1 MKKSIKVMVIA
12 VILSLV
18 MILQVLPV
26 SAFVSLAEE
35 LNQPADAT
43 EFISDSDEKPA
54 EDAYI
59 LFEDENKRELSS
71 KQFRMS
77 DGSFM
82 AVSYPEQVHF
92 IDSDGKY
99 ADIDNRFIYS
109 EAKEENDFS
118 GYSNRSNSF
127 DIKFNE
133 VLLTENAVIYRLT
146 KGDHTLSL
154 ERIQG
159 ENSYI
164 SNANANATVTQAKDD
179 AEPFE
184 KEGDAAGELAFVSS
198 NISYSNEENKVDF
211 DYVLVGNHINEYI
224 VIKEKLDTYTFTYRI
239 DADGLTAEKDEN
251 GGIVFTDNSGETIYS
266 IPAPFMYDSNGVY
279 SDTVDYELTEADGA
293 YILTVQADESW
304 INEEDRVFPVT
315 IDPDLYI
322 GKYNSSDVDDKG
334 IWSGDPDSD
343 HTSHNDQYMYCGY
356 SNTSY
361 EHDMRIYVK
370 LNSLPSLPDAAVIVD
385 ARLNMK
391 QLQSFSDPA
400 RPVFVGETA
409 IDFAAKRIT
418 SSWTESTLK
427 WSNKPSVNST
437 ILDYRT
443 ATSSTHGCYLA
454 FDITEAAIMWYD
466 NPNINHG
473 IEISTMEAL
482 NGYHYTYFCSSEN
495 PNQYITVLPLFKLSY
510 RDNKGIEDY
519 WTFHSASASD
529 AGTVYVNDFSG
540 NTVVLTEIFTTP
552 GNIMPISIGLAYN
565 NYLAGY
571 YFSNSSADGLNGH
584 PEALTGYF
592 GKMIAGAGFKLNIQ
606 ETVIYKNINGDK
618 YLVHSDTDG
627 TEHYYFE
634 GSNDVYY
641 SEDGL
646 GWKIKKNDYS
656 FEMTDDYGNKKTF
669 YYLGHI
675 MSEEDAYGNKI
686 TYGLDLINNRIS
698 SITSKPANSTETQ
711 VVTIEYNTDGTI
723 YRIVFGTDYYYF
735 TYATYSGIK
744 YLEQIRESVLNNGIR
759 TDARIINYDYDPA
772 NGRLTEVSSATI
784 GRSVEITYDDTT
796 GKALKL
802 TEKANNTEGQSI
814 AFEYYDYKKTQIIT
828 SGLDDYL
835 DYNPNG
841 DNTSIDDIFTTY
853 VFDHFGRTI
862 TVYTTGPDG
871 NIVSASNAAY
881 NTETGKSKAVNGISK
896 SGSVGASSIN
906 LLKNTSFESGYTNW
920 SGVQLNGS
928 YEITESQS
936 FIGKKSAKLSID
948 DNTSAVAVF
957 SQQVSLVTGKT
968 YTLSAYVKTASVAG
982 DGAYLYVS
990 GITGAESMKLTGT
1003 TDSTIQNGWQ
1013 RIYCTFTP
1021 SATQSYYVYLYLR
1034 GTSGTAYF
1042 DAVQL
1047 EEGSIGAYNLLENGA
1062 FINGST
1068 GWTFAGSAFAGVSS
1082 YAPEYAVW
1090 LPGNHSGSVTAT
1102 QTVQLNM
1109 PINTTYMLSAW
1120 AVGNSADI
1128 DVFVHTVGANN
1139 NVVDYDQKTRTFQ
1152 VKATIYY
1159 YTSSNTLSSTTTEGI
1174 AKFNSDTNQLQ
1185 YSITPVVPN
1194 IDPDD
1199 PPAKQA
1205 YAVIEVSYNNN
1216 VNYAQVLNVSLTAEP
1231 AQTYS
1236 YDVNGNLSGVQNAD
1250 GNTPAYK
1257 FTNGVD
1263 LDKITN
1269 SDGSGY
1275 DITYN
1280 TTTHKPLAIT
1290 DKNNVKAT
1298 YGYDSYGN
1306 VTSVTV
1312 TPSSGSGSILTQT
1325 TYKNDGRF
1333 VETVT
1338 DERGKVT
1345 TYDYNTS
1352 TGLLNYVKDA
1362 NNNQTQYK
1370 YNIFKAITDVFADI
1384 DKDGTADSNEAKVSY
1399 VYDNNRNL
1407 TQIVT
1412 RTTTYNLTYDSFGN
1426 VSTITVG
1433 SSSTPLVSYTYA
1445 DHNGKLTG
1453 TTYANGTCVQNV
1465 YDALDRTVEIKY
1477 NGTVRYSV
1485 TYDKSGSV
1493 SSIYDHENE
1502 IEYLYE
1508 YDRLGRLIRYYEAE
1522 DGVIRTVSV
1531 EQYDDKG
1538 RTSKVTYKNDGY
1550 NARETSYNYD
1560 STGRLYTINLPS
1572 NEYTYLG
1579 YDSFGRQNFR
1589 SYYKNAGFVMG
1600 ITNGYESNTFSGA
1613 SHTSSTINS
1622 VTYNFYINNTSLRY
1636 DYGYSNT
1643 GNITSVR
1650 RDSTLR
1656 SEYSYDSLNQLVY
1669 ESNFEAGKRFIYEYD
1684 DGGNITSVRTLN
1696 SATYALENTDT
1707 YSYTDTNWKDKLTA
1721 YNGVTITYDAL
1732 GNPLSYYNGSSYTFT
1747 WKDGRRLATLN
1758 TGSTSVS
1765 YKYNSDGI
1773 RYEKT
1778 VNGVVHKYYLMGST
1792 ITAETIIDGT
1802 NTTHIEYFYDS
1813 YGPYGFSIDGT
1824 FYYYIKNLQGDVM
1837 QIRDENNNL
1846 IASYVYD
1853 AWGKV
1858 LSVTENNNSN
1868 IGAKNAIRY
1877 RGYYYDTESNLYYL
1891 NARYYDPQIKRFI
1904 SADEA
1909 DVVFA
1914 STEALTDKNLF
1925 AYCDNNPI
1933 FRRDDDGD
1941 FWHIIAGAIVGGI
1954 CGAVSSI
1961 VDQVLS
1967 GNGIDGWKVLASAGI
1982 GAIEGALITAVPA
1995 AGAVI
2000 GAACGVLGECADAAI
2015 DLCEEKDVSCTE
2027 FLVNAT
2033 VSGTVGAITGS
2044 WGGSFSKGMFNSDA
2058 KAVKTAVKSGVN
2070 SVKSIAKKNTS
2081 KAIKYAA
2088 RKVVPK
2094 VTKAVKPI
2102 VKKVAKTVGVDIL
2115 ESVVVYGIN
2124 KGSKQY
2130 INGYLKKVAQ

>member
-1 MKKSIKVMVIA
+1 MKKVLISLAI
-12 VILSLV
+12 ILA
-18 MILQVLPV
+18 MTTILQAMPM
-26 SAFVSLAEE
+26 SAFASLAEE
-35 LNQPADAT
+35 LNQPVDAT
-43 EFISDSDEKPA
+43 EFVSDNDEKPA

-92 IDSDGKY
+92 IDNDGKY
-99 ADIDNRFIYS
+99 ADIDNRLIYS

-118 GYSNRSNSF
+118 GYSNKANSF

-133 VLLTENAVIYRLT
+133 TLFAEDGIIYRVT
-146 KGDHTLSL
+146 KGEYSISF
-154 ERIQG
+154 ERMAG
-159 ENSYI
+159 EESYV
-164 SNANANATVTQAKDD
+164 NDANAFSVVTQAKDD

-198 NISYSNEENKVDF
+198 KISYSNEENRVDF
-211 DYVLVGNHINEYI
+211 DYVLIGNHINEYI
-224 VIKEKLDTYTFTYRI
+224 VIKEKLDNYTFTYRI
-239 DADGLTAEKDEN
+239 NAEGLTTAKDEDGGILFTDEN
-251 GGIVFTDNSGETIYS
+251 GEIIYS

-279 SDTVDYELTEADGA
+279 SDAVNYELTEEDGA
-293 YILTVQADESW
+293 YILTVQVDEEW
-304 INEEDRVFPVT
+304 INGEERAFPVT

-356 SNTSY
+356 SNMSY

-443 ATSSTHGCYLA
+443 ATSSTPGCYLA
-454 FDITEAAIMWYD
+454 FDITEAAVMWY
-466 NPNINHG
+466 NGTATNYG
-473 IEISTMEAL
+473 IELSTMETL

-495 PNQYITVLPLFKLSY
+495 PNQYSTVLPLFKLSY

-519 WTFHSASASD
+519 WTFHSASAAD
-529 AGTVYVNDFSG
+529 AGSVYVNDFTG
-540 NTVVLTEIFTTP
+540 NPVVMTELFTTP
-552 GNIMPISIGLAYN
+552 GNIMPISIGLVYN
-565 NYLAGY
+565 GYLAGKY
-571 YFSNSSADGLNGH
+571 FTSGNAITSDFSNMQLG
-584 PEALTGYF
+584 E
-592 GKMIAGAGFKLNIQ
+592 GFKLNVQ
-606 ETVIYKNINGDK
+606 ETVVETTVGGRTY
-618 YLVHSDTDG
+618 YVHSDSDG
-627 TEHYYFE
+627 TEHYYHNFDE
-634 GSNDVYY
+634 DTTYY

-646 GWKIKKNDYS
+646 GWKITKS
-656 FEMTDDYGNKKTF
+656 SGNYILADETGDKKTF
-669 YYLGHI
+669 NSLGYLTKV
-675 MSEEDAYGNKI
+675 EDADGNTQ
-686 TYGLDLINNRIS
+686 TYTYASSYTGRLA
-698 SITSKPANSTETQ
+698 SITSKPSGSNSNQTVTFSYSSNGFLDHIYSGSDSYTISYSNSTPKRITG
-711 VVTIEYNTDGTI
+711 ISRTI
-723 YRIVFGTDYYYF
+723 YYNGTLGDGGSVTF
-735 TYATYSGIK
+735 NYSGNK
-744 YLEQIRESVLNNGIR
+744 LNGI
-759 TDARIINYDYDPA
+759 
-772 NGRLTEVSSATI
+772 VSDSTGKSAH
-784 GRSVEITYDDTT
+784 ITYDAKNRVSTIYESSNGSDGQTIGFT
-796 GKALKL
+796 YS
-802 TEKANNTEGQSI
+802 TER
-814 AFEYYDYKKTQIIT
+814 KTQIRT
-828 SGLDDYL
+828 SGNDDVYG
-835 DYNPNG
+835 N
-841 DNTSIDDIFTTY
+841 SDDIYTTY
-853 VFDHFGRTI
+853 VFDFYGRTV
-862 TVYTTGPDG
+862 TAYTKDLDG
-871 NIVSASNAAY
+871 NVVSASNAAY

-896 SGSVGASSIN
+896 SGSVGATSIN
-906 LLKNTSFESGYTNW
+906 LVKNSCIENGWDSWLGYINPNHQNEVTTEYSFVGNKSMKYTANGSGYSRMT
-920 SGVQLNGS
+920 QA
-928 YEITESQS
+928 ITL
-936 FIGKKSAKLSID
+936 SA
-948 DNTSAVAVF
+948 
-957 SQQVSLVTGKT
+957 GKT
-968 YTLSAYVKTASVAG
+968 YTFSAYVKTVNLVG
-982 DGAYLYVS
+982 TGAYLSIDNIS
-990 GITGAESMKLTGT
+990 GAQSLKLTGT
-1003 TDSTIQNGWQ
+1003 TDASIQNGWQ
-1013 RIYCTFTP
+1013 RLYVTFTAP
-1021 SATQSYYVYLYLR
+1021 SD
-1034 GTSGTAYF
+1034 GTYNPRIYFNASSGIAYI

-1068 GWTFAGSAFAGVSS
+1068 GWTFAGSAFAGTST
-1082 YAPEYAVW
+1082 YAPYYTVW
-1090 LPGNHSGSVTAT
+1090 LPGNHSGNVTAT

-1109 PINTTYMLSAW
+1109 PVNTTYMLSAW

-1128 DVFVHTVGANN
+1128 DVYAHYVGTNN

-1159 YTSSNTLSSTTTEGI
+1159 YTASNTLSSTTTEGI
-1174 AKFNSDTNQLQ
+1174 AKFNPDTNHLQ

-1194 IDPDD
+1194 
-1199 PPAKQA
+1199 ATAVSSLSKQA

-1216 VNYAQVLNVSLTAEP
+1216 VNTAQVLNISFTAEP

-1250 GNTPAYK
+1250 GNTPLYK

-1275 DITYN
+1275 DIEYDNNHHPT
-1280 TTTHKPLAIT
+1280 KIT
-1290 DKNNVKAT
+1290 DANSVKAM

-1325 TYKNDGRF
+1325 SYKNYGRF
-1333 VETVT
+1333 IETVT

-1352 TGLLNYVKDA
+1352 NGLLNYVEDA
-1362 NNNQTQYK
+1362 NHNQTRYK

-1384 DKDGTADSNEAKVSY
+1384 DKDGVADSNEAKVSY

-1407 TQIVT
+1407 TQIIT
-1412 RTTTYNLTYDSFGN
+1412 RTSTYNLSYDSFGN
-1426 VSTITVG
+1426 VSAITVG

-1445 DHNGKLTG
+1445 NYNGKLTR
-1453 TTYANGTCVQNV
+1453 TTYANGTYVENF
-1465 YDALDRTVEIKY
+1465 YDALDRTVGIKY

-1493 SSIYDHENE
+1493 SSIYDNENE

-1522 DGVIRTVSV
+1522 DGVIRTVSA
-1531 EQYDDKG
+1531 EQYDNKG

-1550 NARETSYNYD
+1550 DARQTSYSYD
-1560 STGRLYTINLPS
+1560 NKGRLSNISLPS
-1572 NEYTYLG
+1572 NETTFLS
-1579 YDSFGRQNFR
+1579 YDTLGRQNLR
-1589 SYYKNAGFVMG
+1589 SYYKNAQFVMG
-1600 ITNGYESNTFSGA
+1600 VTNGYESNTFSGA
-1613 SHTSSTINS
+1613 SHTSSTVNNI
-1622 VTYNFYINNTSLRY
+1622 TYNFYKNNTSQNYNYAYY
-1636 DYGYSNT
+1636 DN
-1643 GNITSVR
+1643 GNIWYVR
-1650 RDSTLR
+1650 DGITFIA
-1656 SEYSYDSLNQLVY
+1656 SYQYDALNQLTREY
-1669 ESNFEAGKRFIYEYD
+1669 NNENGRNYQYEYD
-1684 DGGNITSVRTLN
+1684 LGGNITSVKTYNGNTL
-1696 SATYALENTDT
+1696 LNTDT

-1758 TGSTSVS
+1758 KGNTSVS

-1792 ITAETIIDGT
+1792 ITAETVIDG
-1802 NTTHIEYFYDS
+1802 NTTTYIEYFYDS

-1824 FYYYIKNLQGDVM
+1824 FYYYVKNLQGDVT

-1858 LSVTENNNSN
+1858 LSVTENNTSS
-1868 IGAKNAIRY
+1868 IGTKNAIRY

-1891 NARYYDPQIKRFI
+1891 NARYYDPQIKRFVSI
-1904 SADEA
+1904 DDT
-1909 DVVFA
+1909 DVLFA
-1914 STEALTDKNLF
+1914 TAERLTDKNLF
-1925 AYCDNNPI
+1925 AYCDNNPVS
-1933 FRRDDDGD
+1933 RKDDSGD
-1941 FWHIIAGAIVGGI
+1941 FWHILAGAIVGGI
-1954 CGAVSSI
+1954 FGAVSSI
-1961 VDQVLS
+1961 VDQALS

-2015 DLCEEKDVSCTE
+2015 DLCEGKDVSCTE

-2044 WGGSFSKGMFNSDA
+2044 WGGSFSKGMFNSEA

-2070 SVKSIAKKNTS
+2070 SVKSIAKKSTS
-2081 KAIKYAA
+2081 KAVKYAA

-2094 VTKAVKPI
+2094 IAKAVKPI
-2102 VKKVAKTVGVDIL
+2102 AQKVAKTVAADLL
-2115 ESVVVYGIN
+2115 ESTIVYGIN
-2124 KGSKQY
+2124 QGTSWYVNKY
-2130 INGYLKKVAQ
+2130 IEKVTQ

>member
-1 MKKSIKVMVIA
+1 MKKVLISLAI
-12 VILSLV
+12 ILA
-18 MILQVLPV
+18 MATILQAMPI
-26 SAFVSLAEE
+26 SAFASLAEE
-35 LNQPADAT
+35 FNQPVDAT
-43 EFISDSDEKPA
+43 EFVSDSDEKTA

-59 LFEDENKRELSS
+59 LFEDTNKRELSS

-77 DGSFM
+77 DGSFI

-92 IDSDGKY
+92 IDNDGKY

-133 VLLTENAVIYRLT
+133 ALFAENAVIYRLT

-179 AEPFE
+179 VQPFE

-198 NISYSNEENKVDF
+198 KISFSNEENKVDF
-211 DYVLVGNHINEYI
+211 DYVLIGNHVNEYI
-224 VIKEKLDTYTFTYRI
+224 VIKEKLDNYTFTYRI
-239 DADGLTAEKDEN
+239 NAEGLTTAKDEDGGILFTDEN
-251 GGIVFTDNSGETIYS
+251 GEIIFS

-279 SDTVDYELTEADGA
+279 SDAIDYELTEADGT
-293 YILTVQADESW
+293 YILTIQADESW

-315 IDPDLYI
+315 IDPDLFVGEYDVVDSIIEDADVWQGSPTQCRGDNYDFTTI
-322 GKYNSSDVDDKG
+322 GYN
-334 IWSGDPDSD
+334 
-343 HTSHNDQYMYCGY
+343 TYQY
-356 SNTSY
+356 
-361 EHDMRIYVK
+361 EQEMRALVK
-370 LNSLPSLPDAAVIVD
+370 LNKLPHIPNSAIIVD
-385 ARLNMK
+385 ARLNYK
-391 QLQSFSDPA
+391 QLLEHSSNHPQNDPVYLGNT
-400 RPVFVGETA
+400 P
-409 IDFAAKRIT
+409 IDLAVRIV
-418 SSWTESTLK
+418 SSTWSESTVN
-427 WSNKPSVNST
+427 WNIKPTVLPK

-443 ATSSTHGCYLA
+443 ASNLTLGKYLA
-454 FDITEAAIMWYD
+454 FDITEAAIKWYNEPD
-466 NPNINHG
+466 SNFG
-473 IEISTMEAL
+473 IEISTMESL
-482 NGYHYTYFCSSEN
+482 NICHYARFVTSEN
-495 PNQYITVLPLFKLSY
+495 PNQYSTVLPMFKISY

-519 WTFHSASASD
+519 WTFHSASAAD

-540 NTVVLTEIFTTP
+540 NSVVLTGIFTTP

-618 YLVHSDTDG
+618 YLVHSDADG

-634 GSNDVYY
+634 GANDIYY

-669 YYLGHI
+669 YHLGQI
-675 MSEEDAYGNKI
+675 MSSEDVNGNKI

-759 TDARIINYDYDPA
+759 TDARIINYNYDPA

-841 DNTSIDDIFTTY
+841 DNTGIDDIFTTY

-862 TVYTTGPDG
+862 TAYTTDPDG

-881 NTETGKSKAVNGISK
+881 NTETDKPKAVNGISK

-906 LLKNTSFESGYTNW
+906 LLKNTSFENSSNNW
-920 SGVQLNGS
+920 SGFAYEGS
-928 YEITESQS
+928 YSISTTQS
-936 FIGKKSAKLSID
+936 FIGNNSAKLEIGGND
-948 DNTSAVAVF
+948 VNTAMF
-957 SQQVSLVTGKT
+957 YQQVNLTSGKT
-968 YTLSAYVKTASVAG
+968 YTLSAYVKTSSVVG
-982 DGAYLYVS
+982 NGAYIFVS
-990 GITGAESMKLTGT
+990 GITGAESMKITGT
-1003 TDSTIQNGWQ
+1003 TDTSIQNGWQ
-1013 RIYCTFTP
+1013 RIYCTFTAP
-1021 SATQSYYVYLYLR
+1021 TTQSYWIYIYLN

-1062 FINGST
+1062 FTNGST
-1068 GWTFAGSAFAGVSS
+1068 GWTLSTGASIESNK
-1082 YAPEYAVW
+1082 
-1090 LPGNHSGSVTAT
+1090 LKLIGNHSADVTAT

-1120 AVGNSADI
+1120 AEGNSADT
-1128 DVFVHTVGANN
+1128 FV
-1139 NVVDYDQKTRTFQ
+1139 YDFNSMAQKERTFQ

-1159 YTSSNTLSSTTTEGI
+1159 HTSSGVLSSTITEGF
-1174 AKFNSDTNQLQ
+1174 AEFNSDTDQLQ
-1185 YSITPVVPN
+1185 YSAAPVIPY
-1194 IDPDD
+1194 IDAEDD
-1199 PPAKQA
+1199 PVIQA

-1231 AQTYS
+1231 AQTYT
-1236 YDVNGNLSGVQNAD
+1236 YDDQGNLSGVQSAD
-1250 GNTPAYK
+1250 GNKPAYT
-1257 FTNGVD
+1257 FADNSSD
-1263 LDKITN
+1263 LTKIEN

-1280 TTTHKPLAIT
+1280 TTTHKPLTIT

-1312 TPSSGSGSILTQT
+1312 TPSSGSGSILAQT
-1325 TYKNDGRF
+1325 DYSNDGRF
-1333 VETVT
+1333 ITKIT
-1338 DERGKVT
+1338 NERGKET
-1345 TYDYNTS
+1345 TYNYNTAN
-1352 TGLLNYVKDA
+1352 GLLNYVKDA
-1362 NNNQTQYK
+1362 NQNQTQYK

-1384 DKDGTADSNEAKVSY
+1384 DKDGVADSDEAKVSY

-1412 RTTTYNLTYDSFGN
+1412 RTSTYNLSYDSFGN
-1426 VSTITVG
+1426 VSAITVG

-1445 DHNGKLTG
+1445 NYNGKLTR
-1453 TTYANGTCVQNV
+1453 TDYANGTYVENV
-1465 YDALDRTVEIKY
+1465 YDALDRTKEIKY

-1508 YDRLGRLIRYYEAE
+1508 YDRLGRLVRYYEAE
-1522 DGVIRTVSV
+1522 DGTVRTVSS

-1550 NARETSYNYD
+1550 DARQTSYLYD
-1560 STGRLYTINLPS
+1560 NKGRLSNISLPS
-1572 NEYTYLG
+1572 NETTFLS
-1579 YDSFGRQNFR
+1579 YDTFGRQNLR
-1589 SYYKNAGFVMG
+1589 SYYKNAQFVMG
-1600 ITNGYESNTFSGA
+1600 VKNGYESNTFSGA

-1622 VTYNFYINNTSLRY
+1622 VTYNFYKNNTSLNYIYVY
-1636 DYGYSNT
+1636 DDL
-1643 GNITSVR
+1643 GNITGFICGISQ
-1650 RDSTLR
+1650 LA
-1656 SEYSYDSLNQLVY
+1656 SYTYDGLNQLTRETNNELNRSYV
-1669 ESNFEAGKRFIYEYD
+1669 YEYD
-1684 DGGNITSVRTLN
+1684 LGGNITAVKEYSGSLLLDVID
-1696 SATYALENTDT
+1696 YT
-1707 YSYTDTNWKDKLTA
+1707 YSNSSWKDQLA
-1721 YNGVTITYDAL
+1721 AFDGHTITYDSL
-1732 GNPLSYYNGSSYTFT
+1732 GNPLSYYNGYAYTFT

-1778 VNGVVHKYYLMGST
+1778 VNGAVHKYYLMGST

-1802 NTTHIEYFYDS
+1802 NTTHIEYFYDN

-1824 FYYYIKNLQGDVM
+1824 FYYYVKNLQGDVT

-1858 LSVTENNNSN
+1858 LSTTEYTTNN

-1877 RGYYYDTESNLYYL
+1877 RGYYYDAESNLYYL
-1891 NARYYDPQIKRFI
+1891 NARYYDPQVKRFLNPDAI
-1904 SADEA
+1904 LGANGGL
-1909 DVVFA
+1909 VGY
-1914 STEALTDKNLF
+1914 NMF
-1925 AYCDNNPI
+1925 AYCNNNPI
-1933 FRRDDDGD
+1933 AYYDKSGLFFDYLRPDDYRCGGEALALYGCSMVGLFMAVIVTSNVSTNVGVLEYPSPIVIRKNREKIREYIEEKEKNVSTPIPPKNEIRNNYVYVLRNPVSYEVYYVGRTINPDARRAAHAADPNKCSLL
-1941 FWHIIAGAIVGGI
+1941 FEI
-1954 CGAVSSI
+1954 
-1961 VDQVLS
+1961 VLS
-1967 GNGIDGWKVLASAGI
+1967 NLTLDEARA
-1982 GAIEGALITAVPA
+1982 
-1995 AGAVI
+1995 
-2000 GAACGVLGECADAAI
+2000 
-2015 DLCEEKDVSCTE
+2015 CEEQLIQSCTT
-2027 FLVNAT
+2027 LNRYNRMRNRIHSVRP
-2033 VSGTVGAITGS
+2033 
-2044 WGGSFSKGMFNSDA
+2044 
-2058 KAVKTAVKSGVN
+2058 GVFE
-2070 SVKSIAKKNTS
+2070 AD
-2081 KAIKYAA
+2081 YQA
-2088 RKVVPK
+2088 R
-2094 VTKAVKPI
+2094 AQQFI
-2102 VKKVAKTVGVDIL
+2102 NDRLLNEMLYWAGV
-2115 ESVVVYGIN
+2115 
-2124 KGSKQY
+2124 
-2130 INGYLKKVAQ
+2130 